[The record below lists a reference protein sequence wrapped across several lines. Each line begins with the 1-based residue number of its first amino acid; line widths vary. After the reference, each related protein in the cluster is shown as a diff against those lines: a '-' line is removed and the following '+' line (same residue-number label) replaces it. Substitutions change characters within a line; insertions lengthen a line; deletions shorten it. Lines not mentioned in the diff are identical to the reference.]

1 MTAIDA
7 TLVTMR
13 EHRDEFA
20 VFVEAD
26 MRFHQV
32 IAEAAGNSLLTDLLT
47 TVRSLIRVWVER
59 AVNDVAHT
67 NLTLAE
73 HTSIADAIAARNADA
88 AASAMERHMK
98 SAGDRLLSSL
108 GDS

>member
-1 MTAIDA
+1 
-7 TLVTMR
+7 VTMR
-13 EHRDEFA
+13 EHRDDFR

-67 NLTLAE
+67 TLTLSE
-73 HTSIADAIAARNADA
+73 HTAIAESIAARHADGA
-88 AASAMERHMK
+88 ATAMERHMK
-98 SAGDRLLSSL
+98 STGERRLSSL

>member
-1 MTAIDA
+1 
-7 TLVTMR
+7 
-13 EHRDEFA
+13 

-59 AVNDVAHT
+59 AVNDTAHT
-67 NLTLAE
+67 DLTLRE
-73 HTSIADAIAARNADA
+73 HTEIAEAIDARDGEA
-88 AASAMERHMK
+88 AAAAMERHMR
-98 SAGDRLLSSL
+98 SAGERLLSSL

>member
-1 MTAIDA
+1 M

-73 HTSIADAIAARNADA
+73 HTSIADAIAVRNADA

>member
-1 MTAIDA
+1 
-7 TLVTMR
+7 MR
-13 EHRDEFA
+13 ENRDDFR

-73 HTSIADAIAARNADA
+73 HTSIADAIAARNPDA
-88 AASAMERHMK
+88 AAAAMDRHMK
-98 SAGDRLLSSL
+98 SAGDRVLSSL
-108 GDS
+108 GDA